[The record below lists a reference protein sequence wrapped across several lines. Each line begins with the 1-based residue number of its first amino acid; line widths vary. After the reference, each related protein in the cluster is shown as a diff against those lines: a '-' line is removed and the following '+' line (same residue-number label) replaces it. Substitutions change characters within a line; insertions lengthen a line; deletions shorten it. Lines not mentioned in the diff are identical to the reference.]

1 MDAIE
6 KGKLLQRL
14 VKRTGEGAGGER
26 FVSGLLRKYRAGQ
39 SADGRDASQVKQAAR
54 SIGDEAP
61 KRLDAP
67 TQARMESML
76 GADLSDVRIH
86 TGEAAQQVAEGAG
99 ARAFTLNDRDIYFA
113 REEFVPSS
121 TEGRA
126 LLAHELTHVAERRQ
140 GAFPSLRHP
149 AQSNDSERAAEHTEA
164 LTLALEESS
173 AEIVERVLRT
183 ERVEE
188 VIDENMTLDEKKRW
202 LVEQAWRRFVEAERR
217 QIDRLGSF

>member
-26 FVSGLLRKYRAGQ
+26 FVSGLLHKYRSGQ
-39 SADGRDASQVKQAAR
+39 TADGRDAGQVKHAAR
-54 SIGDEAP
+54 AIGDEAP

-67 TQARMESML
+67 VQSRMEAML
-76 GADLSDVRIH
+76 GVDLSDVRIH
-86 TGEAAQQVAEGAG
+86 TGEAAQHVAEDAG

-113 REEFVPSS
+113 REEFAPSS

-140 GAFPSLRHP
+140 GAFPALRHP
-149 AQSNDSERAAEHTEA
+149 AQSHDSERAAERTEA
-164 LTLALEESS
+164 LTLALEEAS

-183 ERVEE
+183 ERIEE
-188 VIDENMTLDEKKRW
+188 VIDESMSLEEKKRW
-202 LVEQAWRRFVEAERR
+202 LVEHAWRRFIEAERR
-217 QIDRLGSF
+217 QVDRLGSF